1 MTTTSSTTRA
11 NHTNAV
17 HATAAA
23 APSNPNA
30 ILSKYHPTGASE
42 VTARQDG
49 LHAGVAASHKMAQTD
64 LPKIQKYAGEFA
76 AAGKKYGLPPALLAA
91 IASRESRGG
100 SALDSRGF
108 GDHGNGYG
116 LMQVDKRYHTLK
128 GGPYSAA
135 HIDQAAGILKSD
147 LNAVKKAHPT
157 WPPEQQLRGA
167 VAAYNSGTGNVQTI
181 KGMDIGT
188 TGNDYSNDVWA
199 RAQALAPHFGGSA
212 GSTGGTSGTG
222 GTHASGGSGSS
233 APTLKEGSHG
243 AEVTKLQKQL
253 EKLGFNL
260 GKADGAFGPK
270 TEHAVKAF
278 QTKHHLDA
286 DGIVGPKTHAAIDKA
301 LAQQSK
307 PKPTHGGDGFDPGSN
322 KWKPAPALADVKSGK
337 QHLQQGMEGG
347 SVKHVQKL
355 LGIDT
360 DGKFGP
366 GTKKA
371 VSDFQREHHV
381 AQDSLGSVGPKTLA
395 AMEKAA
401 KSEGVGSIS
410 AAGRKQMEALLNV
423 AKAGSEGR
431 RPDGMCLKHVG
442 DFLDRV
448 TYGKIGHGAAPRLP
462 MAKDFGNWLNAHY
475 KEKGLKKL
483 NLDNPYKAP
492 PGAIVVVRAGT
503 PGTHHPTA
511 GDIVVV
517 GRNGHFYNGGE
528 MGYGGS
534 QNFPPGNNHVIGIFV
549 PA

>member
-1 MTTTSSTTRA
+1 MTTTSATRA
-11 NHTNAV
+11 QRTQAT
-17 HATAAA
+17 HAPAAA
-23 APSNPNA
+23 AVSNPNA
-30 ILSKYHPTGASE
+30 ILSKYHPMGASAA
-42 VTARQDG
+42 TASQDG
-49 LHAGVAASHKMAQTD
+49 LRGGVDASHKMATTD
-64 LPKIQKYAGEFA
+64 LPKMKKYADEFA
-76 AAGKKYGLPPALLAA
+76 AAGKKYNLPPALLAA

-116 LMQVDKRYHTLK
+116 LMQVDKRFHTLK
-128 GGPYSAA
+128 GGPFSAA

-147 LNAVKKAHPT
+147 LNQVKAKHPD

-167 VAAYNSGTGNVQTI
+167 VAAYNSGVGNVQTI
-181 KGMDIGT
+181 KNMDVGT

-199 RAQALAPHFGGSA
+199 RAQALAPQFGGKA
-212 GSTGGTSGTG
+212 GGTG
-222 GTHASGGSGSS
+222 GTQGTGTTGGSH
-233 APTLKEGSHG
+233 AATETLKEGSHG
-243 AEVTKLQKQL
+243 PAVTKLQKQL
-253 EKLGFNL
+253 EKLGFDV
-260 GKADGAFGPK
+260 GKVDGDFGAK
-270 TEHAVKAF
+270 TEHAVKSF
-278 QTKHHLDA
+278 QTKHHLEA
-286 DGIVGPKTHAAIDKA
+286 DGVAGPKTHAAIEKA
-301 LAQQSK
+301 LDHLSH
-307 PKPTHGGDGFDPGSN
+307 PKPTHSDGFDHGKD

-337 QHLQQGMEGG
+337 EHLRQGMEGG
-347 SVKHVQKL
+347 SVRHMQKL
-355 LGIDT
+355 LGIET

-371 VSDFQREHHV
+371 VADFQREHHLV
-381 AQDSLGSVGPKTLA
+381 SHDSLGAVGPKTLA
-395 AMEKAA
+395 AMEKAFRA
-401 KSEGVGSIS
+401 EGASSIS
-410 AAGRKQMEALLNV
+410 AQGRKQMEALLNV
-423 AKAGSEGR
+423 AKNGSEGR

-448 TYGKIGHGAAPRLP
+448 SYGKIGHGAAPRLP
-462 MAKDFGNWLNAHY
+462 MAKDFGNWLNANY

-492 PGAIVVVRAGT
+492 PGSIVVVRAGT

-534 QNFPPGNNHVIGIFV
+534 QNFPKGNHHVIGIFA